1 MSEVLIRMKMPQC
14 CEECRFFAWKRGV
27 GQHCAVD
34 DRITFHATLDG
45 FDVGYERNGDCPL
58 VPVPSHG
65 RLIDFDRIEAIMK
78 NACDECKESSM
89 EFDGFYADCG
99 QCLLDGVK
107 KALMS
112 APTIIQPK
120 EE

>member
-1 MSEVLIRMKMPQC
+1 MPKG

-58 VPVPSHG
+58 VHVPPHG
-65 RLIDFDRIEAIMK
+65 RLID
-78 NACDECKESSM
+78 
-89 EFDGFYADCG
+89 ADA
-99 QCLLDGVK
+99 LDKQIYNDIPLKVFGNIARMAEMRNIVFN
-107 KALMS
+107 
-112 APTIIQPK
+112 APTVIEG

>member
-1 MSEVLIRMKMPQC
+1 MSEVLIRMKIPQC

-58 VPVPSHG
+58 VPVPPHG
-65 RLIDFDRIEAIMK
+65 RLID
-78 NACDECKESSM
+78 
-89 EFDGFYADCG
+89 ADA
-99 QCLLDGVK
+99 LTISTAVPLDGKPYQYVHIDNI
-107 KALMS
+107 KA
-112 APTIIQPK
+112 AQTIIPA
-120 EE
+120 EEGE

>member
-1 MSEVLIRMKMPQC
+1 MSEVLIRMKMPKC

-58 VPVPSHG
+58 VSVPPHG
-65 RLIDFDRIEAIMK
+65 RLIDADALIESGCRKWTSYDLERIA
-78 NACDECKESSM
+78 N
-89 EFDGFYADCG
+89 
-99 QCLLDGVK
+99 
-107 KALMS
+107 
-112 APTIIQPK
+112 APTIIPA
-120 EE
+120 EDGEV

>member
-14 CEECRFFAWKRGV
+14 CEKCRFFAWKRGV

-58 VPVPSHG
+58 VHVPPHG
-65 RLIDFDRIEAIMK
+65 RLID
-78 NACDECKESSM
+78 
-89 EFDGFYADCG
+89 ADV
-99 QCLLDGVK
+99 LPISTNVPLDGKPYQYVHIDNI
-107 KALMS
+107 KA
-112 APTIIQPK
+112 APTIIPA
-120 EE
+120 EEGE

>member
-45 FDVGYERNGDCPL
+45 FDVGYERNGDCHLVL
-58 VPVPSHG
+58 VPPHG
-65 RLIDFDRIEAIMK
+65 RLIDADEYKKLLPSIENEYK
-78 NACDECKESSM
+78 
-89 EFDGFYADCG
+89 YARK
-99 QCLLDGVK
+99 LLDS
-107 KALMS
+107 M
-112 APTIIQPK
+112 PTII
-120 EE
+120 EEEE

>member
-1 MSEVLIRMKMPQC
+1 MSEVLIRMKMPKC

-58 VPVPSHG
+58 VPVPPHG
-65 RLIDFDRIEAIMK
+65 RLID
-78 NACDECKESSM
+78 
-89 EFDGFYADCG
+89 ADA
-99 QCLLDGVK
+99 LDKQIYNDIPLKVFGNIARMAEMRNIVFN
-107 KALMS
+107 
-112 APTIIQPK
+112 APTIIPAG
-120 EE
+120 EEN

>member
-1 MSEVLIRMKMPQC
+1 MVNHGKELAVLREGIKMCEVLIRMKMPQC

-58 VPVPSHG
+58 IEIPKHG
-65 RLIDFDRIEAIMK
+65 RLIIEEGEIV
-78 NACDECKESSM
+78 E
-89 EFDGFYADCG
+89 
-99 QCLLDGVK
+99 QTLV
-107 KALMS
+107 
-112 APTIIQPK
+112 
-120 EE
+120 

>member
-58 VPVPSHG
+58 VSVPPHG
-65 RLIDFDRIEAIMK
+65 RLIDA
-78 NACDECKESSM
+78 DEFLKRAFGTKC
-89 EFDGFYADCG
+89 FRGDF
-99 QCLLDGVK
+99 
-107 KALMS
+107 ALMLEELAGES
-112 APTIIQPK
+112 TTIIPA
-120 EE
+120 EEE